1 MKTAG
6 HNLRLR
12 NNNQIPRAA
21 TQMANHS
28 NTRPSNIYKT
38 MDNKKESHDMDDV
51 LVNLNI
57 PNKKRGQ

>member
-1 MKTAG
+1 MT
-6 HNLRLR
+6 
-12 NNNQIPRAA
+12 RAA
-21 TQMANHS
+21 TQMTNHS